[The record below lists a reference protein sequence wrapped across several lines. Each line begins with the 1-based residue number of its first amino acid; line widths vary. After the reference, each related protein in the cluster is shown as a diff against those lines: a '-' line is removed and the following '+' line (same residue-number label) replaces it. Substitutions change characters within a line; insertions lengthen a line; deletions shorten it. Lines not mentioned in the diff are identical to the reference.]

1 MLEIKFILYIF
12 LKIFSGKISD
22 HVYKKVRYT
31 EFPKIRINQRF
42 PINCTMYTKKVF
54 VLFHT
59 GGRFLLKI
67 HI

>member
-22 HVYKKVRYT
+22 HVYKKVLYT

-42 PINCTMYTKKVF
+42 PIICTMCKKKYLYF
-54 VLFHT
+54 FKLGEDFC
-59 GGRFLLKI
+59 
-67 HI
+67 